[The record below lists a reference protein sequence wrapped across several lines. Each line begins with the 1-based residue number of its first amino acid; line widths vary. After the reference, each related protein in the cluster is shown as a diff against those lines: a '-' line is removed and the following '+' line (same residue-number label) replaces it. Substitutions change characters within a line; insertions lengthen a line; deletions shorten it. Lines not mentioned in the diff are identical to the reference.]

1 MYIQNNV
8 LAWDA
13 ELLRTVNG
21 VPIIGIIS
29 DIFVAPH
36 LRKYLIFHRC
46 NVLVQFLPVNKK

>member
-1 MYIQNNV
+1 MYIQNNI

-21 VPIIGIIS
+21 VPITEIIL

-46 NVLVQFLPVNKK
+46 NVLVQFLPVKT